1 MKKISIILAALAACF
16 AVSCTKEAPT
26 TEPQD
31 PSAPA
36 GMKKVTITA
45 TAEGATKTT
54 YTDNGEGRG
63 VFSWTKGDQIS
74 LLATDNQLYTFIAET
89 SGTATNFAGYIPE
102 GESVGRF
109 AYFPASENH
118 TYTTD
123 WWSQYSI
130 DEYKDMNG
138 LASAEIPM
146 YGLKGEDD
154 SYTFTHLTGAVQFT
168 FTNIP
173 DGLDEVEISIKNE
186 QCKFSGLWRVSTSD
200 WGWSAAY
207 TTNDSEL
214 TFTRVVPVKN
224 NSAQLYLPYNGG
236 IWYNSILNIKALDAS
251 GNEMILLKDKN
262 VKGNGTPIERA
273 QIVPY
278 APLALPAYVPSVDW
292 TKVDW
297 ETDNVVTS
305 IVDPSA
311 SYSTIKEM
319 KVIADKYYVYVRL
332 NASSA
337 ISFVDENG
345 AANKYLDVYMSNG
358 EVGDGS
364 FQIYSSRWTTS
375 GTVNY
380 YNDAYTTD
388 GIVVGAR
395 WEHAGEFDADGNLT
409 KMRFYLP
416 DDVSRDDIKDMKTE
430 VVGEDIYWYIAYPRA
445 NVDYYKSS
453 DNHLYISFM
462 MWEGWNTFG
471 VIPTK
476 GAEMLEVTLP

>member
-26 TEPQD
+26 TETQD

-45 TAEGATKTT
+45 ISEGATKTS
-54 YTDNGEGRG
+54 YTDNGEGVG
-63 VFSWTKGDQIS
+63 VFSWTEGDQIS
-74 LLATDNQLYTFIAET
+74 LLATDDQLYTFIAET
-89 SGTATNFAGYIPE
+89 SGATTNFTGYIPE

-118 TYTTD
+118 TYSTD

-146 YGLKGEDD
+146 YGLKGEND

-186 QCKFSGLWRVSTSD
+186 QCKFSGLWSISTAAWD
-200 WGWSAAY
+200 WSAAY

-214 TFTRVVPVKN
+214 TFTRLVPVKN

-236 IWYNSILNIKALDAS
+236 IWKNSTLNIKALDDS
-251 GNEMILLKDKN
+251 GNEMVLLKDKV
-262 VKGNGTPIERA
+262 VKGNGTAIERA

-278 APLALPAYVPSVDW
+278 APLALPDYVPSVDW

-297 ETDNVVTS
+297 TGENVLSYVLPDGVS
-305 IVDPSA
+305 SSRQVLREMQYFADEHYLYLRLSA
-311 SYSTIKEM
+311 SIAKLTETSTEKLTFAFFDKTNGAGAGLWGWWAEAKGDIQYVAEGIAPITGTDLDVSISTGVNKQEDEDM
-319 KVIADKYYVYVRL
+319 VIWTFAIPRSTHEVFQNSAVYLGIMSQKGSDATGAIPDKY
-332 NASSA
+332 AS
-337 ISFVDENG
+337 
-345 AANKYLDVYMSNG
+345 
-358 EVGDGS
+358 
-364 FQIYSSRWTTS
+364 
-375 GTVNY
+375 
-380 YNDAYTTD
+380 
-388 GIVVGAR
+388 
-395 WEHAGEFDADGNLT
+395 
-409 KMRFYLP
+409 
-416 DDVSRDDIKDMKTE
+416 
-430 VVGEDIYWYIAYPRA
+430 
-445 NVDYYKSS
+445 
-453 DNHLYISFM
+453 
-462 MWEGWNTFG
+462 
-471 VIPTK
+471 
-476 GAEMLEVTLP
+476 MLEVTLP